1 MREGEDEAHMTKVR
15 VLLLG
20 IVAGL
25 LLVGVAT
32 GCGLVPDQ
40 SKQEAKKKV
49 EQKAQQAKKEVKNKP
64 EGKTENAKQEVKK
77 KVNELL
83 KKVEA
88 QEQQRQKDEK

>member
-1 MREGEDEAHMTKVR
+1 MARIREGEYEAHMAKVW

-40 SKQEAKKKV
+40 SKQEAKK
-49 EQKAQQAKKEVKNKP
+49 
-64 EGKTENAKQEVKK
+64 
-77 KVNELL
+77 
-83 KKVEA
+83 
-88 QEQQRQKDEK
+88 